1 MKHFQTGRWAALLVG
16 IWWGNKRW
24 HANKATEDEV
34 NVIIVRI
41 LDRVFISVFQHR
53 AYVAKMQPIWDAEK
67 AAAAAKAN
75 RENMIYL
82 ANATGTPIPADF

>member
-1 MKHFQTGRWAALLVG
+1 MP
-16 IWWGNKRW
+16 
-24 HANKATEDEV
+24 
-34 NVIIVRI
+34 
-41 LDRVFISVFQHR
+41 VFQHR

>member
-1 MKHFQTGRWAALLVG
+1 MFNL
-16 IWWGNKRW
+16 N
-24 HANKATEDEV
+24 
-34 NVIIVRI
+34 
-41 LDRVFISVFQHR
+41 FQHR